1 MPVCFPLMTNLNR
14 RHPLRNVIFQCA
26 GLHQREHTFQW
37 IPLCIHRISNNDS
50 RCLSL
55 HLCRYRLYCVLV
67 YCHICIGVNGLL
79 VLNVLSLGSVFFA
92 ECVFIVDFTTWTQTT
107 FYRLVSAFFG
117 EQHSTSTIFHKYFF
131 SFRRFH
137 GMRLT
142 LGYRLEP
149 LEDRWTTM

>member
-37 IPLCIHRISNNDS
+37 IPLCIHRISNYDS
-50 RCLSL
+50 RCLPL

-79 VLNVLSLGSVFFA
+79 VLHVLSLGSVFFT
-92 ECVFIVDFTTWTQTT
+92 ECVFIVDFTTWIWTT
-107 FYRLVSAFFG
+107 FCRLASAFLG
-117 EQHSTSTIFHKYFF
+117 GQHITISIFRKYFL
-131 SFRRFH
+131 SLGRLH
-137 GMRLT
+137 DKRLT
-142 LGYRLEP
+142 LGCRLE
-149 LEDRWTTM
+149 LMED